1 MNSDSILHAFTSHG
15 VTHMMYDEP
24 LALHTTW
31 RIGGPA
37 DVLVIPDS
45 LDELKAA
52 VWAANQLGMPWT
64 VIGRGSNLLVQDGGI
79 RGLVVKLA
87 DRFGEVKIENGELTA
102 LAGRSAVS
110 AANIAIRNNLEGLEF
125 ATGIPGTVGG
135 VVMMNAGAHG
145 GQVSDV
151 VAWADVMDPTGEVR
165 RLRHLDLHFRYRYS
179 ILKDEPGIV
188 VAACFALRPG
198 NGPELAA
205 KVKQWSL
212 RRAGTQ
218 PLSLPSCGSVFR
230 NPEGTHAGKLIESA
244 GLKGLQRGSA
254 QISAKHANFI
264 VNLGGAKA
272 TDVLWLINHAQ
283 ETVQRIYGIELETEV
298 RVIGEAASG
307 R

>member
-1 MNSDSILHAFTSHG
+1 MNSDSILHAFTRHG
-15 VTHMMYDEP
+15 VEHMMHDEP

-37 DVLVIPDS
+37 DVLVIPHS

-52 VWAANQLGMPWT
+52 VWTANQLGMPWT

-87 DRFGEVKIENGELTA
+87 DRFGEVRIEDGELTA

-151 VAWADVMDPTGEVR
+151 VTWADVMDPTGEVR
-165 RLRHLDLHFRYRYS
+165 RLRHVDLHFRYRYS

-188 VAACFALRPG
+188 VAACFSLRPG
-198 NGPELAA
+198 NGAELAA

-230 NPEGTHAGKLIESA
+230 NPEGTHAGHLIESA
-244 GLKGLQRGSA
+244 GLKGLQRGGA

-283 ETVQRIYGIELETEV
+283 ETVQRLYGIELETEV